1 MFTEDS
7 AVEDLAEEMEDLL
20 FDEDWEFWNTTQ
32 TYFGPNVSMF
42 VCENDLEFLYTLQT
56 DQGSQTLFCS
66 IFTCIAKSVYEIGDI
81 KPWTDKTRTGHM
93 DYVTV
98 L

>member
-32 TYFGPNVSMF
+32 NYFGPNVSMF
-42 VCENDLEFLYTLQT
+42 V
-56 DQGSQTLFCS
+56 
-66 IFTCIAKSVYEIGDI
+66 V
-81 KPWTDKTRTGHM
+81 
-93 DYVTV
+93 
-98 L
+98 